1 MIENLR
7 APLMALTILLGA
19 TALSAVPGAAAA
31 RGASQE
37 HKEHKVHKNHDEKD
51 RARAHRKKH
60 DKTVMCI
67 KAPCPANGKDMNKP
81 AGDANKDK
89 PVPAPVGGLRPA
101 KGDVVVSN
109 GVTATILHGA
119 GAGVVVQTLE
129 PGKILVRADNG
140 QSVTLSGGSVS
151 VSGAKIVSPGAF
163 IERADHPNGEVTV
176 AIGLGVSYPKPAAPT
191 APSSAAPPSHVT
203 GGPEGGFL
211 GAIGGSIVDA
221 GKAVGRGAEDAI
233 SIGSPKPGTPGA
245 GEPKTS
251 TTTQQ

>member
-1 MIENLR
+1 MG
-7 APLMALTILLGA
+7 LTILLASA
-19 TALSAVPGAAAA
+19 TTFVVASGDAAA
-31 RGASQE
+31 RSAGQNRSDQKG
-37 HKEHKVHKNHDEKD
+37 HKD
-51 RARAHRKKH
+51 RDDKHASSTRPHHGKKH
-60 DKTVMCI
+60 KKKTVMCI
-67 KAPCPANGKDMNKP
+67 KAPCPANGKDKNKP

-89 PVPAPVGGLRPA
+89 PAPAPVGGLRPA
-101 KGDVVVSN
+101 KGDVVVLN

-140 QSVTLSGGSVS
+140 QSVTLPGGSVS

-176 AIGLGVSYPKPAAPT
+176 AIGLGASYPKPAAPT